1 MFSKKI
7 DWIEQMTDCYTQIK
21 SSIWF
26 DDFHENYTFLTLQKV
41 NGGKSC
47 YEKVSLDIYRNVNKR
62 KQIISTIATLKK
74 YYKNSNWILSFGK
87 ILADSNFQYINKL
100 PN

>member
-7 DWIEQMTDCYTQIK
+7 DWIEQMTDCYIQIK

-41 NGGKSC
+41 NGGKAC
-47 YEKVSLDIYRNVNKR
+47 YEKVSLDIYRHCNETFCNET
-62 KQIISTIATLKK
+62 STL
-74 YYKNSNWILSFGK
+74 
-87 ILADSNFQYINKL
+87 
-100 PN
+100 